1 MRRGNRNAD
10 WANAAWKSMVPK
22 KLEWRN
28 SDVEKITLIYIREI
42 KKKSREGCWGQLW
55 HSFQKIWEDSKNN
68 HRRYE
73 SVGYCTTSNSSF
85 THLKKKFG
93 REFYHRVVVPKSKD
107 LLIPWREANKN
118 QHLECEHIFK
128 FKGKHSFY
136 TFFAQENLILD
147 QTAKECGRFYFC
159 LQGKTGFFLG
169 KGAEAKQPNYVLIT
183 RQETDGKPGPKS

>member
-42 KKKSREGCWGQLW
+42 KKKVG
-55 HSFQKIWEDSKNN
+55 KDAEDSFDIHFK
-68 HRRYE
+68 RSERIQK
-73 SVGYCTTSNSSF
+73 TTTEGMRALAIVQQATAVSLIWKRS
-85 THLKKKFG
+85 FG
-93 REFYHRVVVPKSKD
+93 REFYHSVVVPKSKD

-118 QHLECEHIFK
+118 QHLEYEHIFK

-169 KGAEAKQPNYVLIT
+169 KGAEAKQPSYVLIT